1 MAQRT
6 RRRWQSVLGWGLS
19 LIFPVILILTSLRLL
34 LTPLFLQVEYRL
46 PGFPADRYG
55 FTQQDRLQ
63 WAPLAL
69 EYLLN
74 VEGIEFLGDLQFED
88 GTPLYNAAELRHM
101 VDVKQLTQLALDV
114 WLGLLLVAL
123 VLLLLLERLGGAGS
137 VWLAVKR
144 GAAFTLLLMAI
155 LAVGLAISFS
165 FLFVGFHQLF
175 FDAGTW
181 TFRYSDTLIRLFPE
195 RFWRDAFGFVA
206 VGTLAMAAGL
216 YFLARSRLKRL
227 TPPA

>member
-1 MAQRT
+1 MNA
-6 RRRWQSVLGWGLS
+6 
-19 LIFPVILILTSLRLL
+19 
-34 LTPLFLQVEYRL
+34 
-46 PGFPADRYG
+46 
-55 FTQQDRLQ
+55 
-63 WAPLAL
+63 
-69 EYLLN
+69 
-74 VEGIEFLGDLQFED
+74 EGIEFLGDLQFED
-88 GTPLYNAAELRHM
+88 GTPLYNAAELSHM

-123 VLLLLLERLGGAGS
+123 VLVLLLERLGGAGS

-206 VGTLAMAAGL
+206 LGTLAMAAGL
-216 YFLARSRLKRL
+216 YFLARSRMKRL
-227 TPPA
+227 PPPA